1 MLWSFYLDR
10 SSLLPFWGVCG
21 AGRFW
26 ACPRMLLWVFLL
38 SLGDAFAD
46 VVKSIKL
53 LNDFPSWAMLLVLR
67 SGNSC
72 LYFVKS
78 SNDLLSWMMWLV
90 PGSCDAFAYERGR
103 LVLDGL
109 FCVLALVLL
118 DKPFFHILRA
128 SLYHTAR
135 TFRHWAVL
143 WHFISPVLRLSLWF
157 LTAFRLILLAFHTF
171 FGFWLAK
178 LGRFERVWYLWCKLA
193 WDSVHI
199 FNRVFLLWGLY
210 FALL

>member
-1 MLWSFYLDR
+1 MCCFFYIKFD
-10 SSLLPFWGVCG
+10 
-21 AGRFW
+21 
-26 ACPRMLLWVFLL
+26 L
-38 SLGDAFAD
+38 SLYSAR
-46 VVKSIKL
+46 IR
-53 LNDFPSWAMLLVLR
+53 LR
-67 SGNSC
+67 SKRAVAGAVALFSYLWFC
-72 LYFVKS
+72 V
-78 SNDLLSWMMWLV
+78 
-90 PGSCDAFAYERGR
+90 AFAYERGR

-118 DKPFFHILRA
+118 DKPFFHILWT

-135 TFRHWAVL
+135 TFGHWAVL

-157 LTAFRLILLAFHTF
+157 LTAFRLILLAFYTF
-171 FGFWLAK
+171 FGVWLAK
-178 LGRFERVWYLWCKLA
+178 LGRFERIWYLWCKLA